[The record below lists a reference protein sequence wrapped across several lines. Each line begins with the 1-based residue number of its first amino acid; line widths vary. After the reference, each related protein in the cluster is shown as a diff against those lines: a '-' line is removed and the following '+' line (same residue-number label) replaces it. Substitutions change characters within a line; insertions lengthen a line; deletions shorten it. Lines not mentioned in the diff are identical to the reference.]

1 MKLPGLGSA
10 RGERAVTTM
19 LRHMENGRFS
29 QALRAL
35 RQINGDPP
43 PPPHALWRLGR
54 WLLEKDRVRRARRP
68 LRLFLEL
75 YPAHQDR
82 PEVMRDLA
90 RAVGGKRA
98 RHLVEEAHALG
109 KQRDRGRQERL
120 LAARVAPS
128 PLNGS

>member
-1 MKLPGLGSA
+1 
-10 RGERAVTTM
+10 M
-19 LRHMENGRFS
+19 LRHMENGRFAR
-29 QALRAL
+29 ALRAL
-35 RQINGDPP
+35 RQLNGDPP

-54 WLLEKDRVRRARRP
+54 WFLEKDRARRARRP

-98 RHLVEEAHALG
+98 RNLVREAHALG
-109 KQRDRGRQERL
+109 KQRDRGRRERR
-120 LAARVAPS
+120 LAARAAPS